1 MKRLALVVLA
11 LVGCDPRGPAPR
23 SFDEFV
29 IVGECANG
37 DAAIDAVAAL
47 RPDIVFLD
55 VQMPGADGFDVLAAL
70 DDQVDAVEMP
80 LIIFVTAFDEY
91 ATHAFE
97 VAALG
102 YLRKASVPKASWRGG
117 LAGRRAAR
125 AARLGACRRPR
136 PEPTGS

>member
-23 SFDEFV
+23 SFDELV

-70 DDQVDAVEMP
+70 LAWRSRGPSRSSSCSPRRVP
-80 LIIFVTAFDEY
+80 PTA
-91 ATHAFE
+91 
-97 VAALG
+97 
-102 YLRKASVPKASWRGG
+102 
-117 LAGRRAAR
+117 
-125 AARLGACRRPR
+125 PR
-136 PEPTGS
+136 TDR